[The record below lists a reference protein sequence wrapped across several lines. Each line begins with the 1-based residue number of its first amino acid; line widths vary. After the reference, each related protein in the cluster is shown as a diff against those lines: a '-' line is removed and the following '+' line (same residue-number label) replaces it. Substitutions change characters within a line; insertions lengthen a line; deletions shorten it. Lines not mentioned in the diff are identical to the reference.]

1 MTYLPVTEEDQAW
14 QQAVG
19 KSLDAMIKEHRDMV
33 REHGT
38 PPLKLLAGLL
48 NTTVK
53 TFGTEDFLRIEDL
66 IDLFVV
72 ALDRLAQQEVS

>member
-1 MTYLPVTEEDQAW
+1 MTYLPTTEEDRAW
-14 QQAVG
+14 EKGVG
-19 KSLDAMIKEHRDMV
+19 ESLDAMVKEHREMIRD
-33 REHGT
+33 HGA

-53 TFGTEDFLRIEDL
+53 VFGTEDFLRTEDL

-72 ALDRLAQQEVS
+72 ALDRLARLEVP